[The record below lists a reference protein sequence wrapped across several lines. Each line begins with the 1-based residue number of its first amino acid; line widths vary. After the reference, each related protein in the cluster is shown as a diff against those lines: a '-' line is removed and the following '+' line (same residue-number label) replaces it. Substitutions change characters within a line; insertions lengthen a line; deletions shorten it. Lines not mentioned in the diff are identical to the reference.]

1 MQFVEAGVI
10 PKFSVC
16 DNGIAWFRERGRW
29 LEGGKEPHPGMIV
42 FFDWDGPDGPCLE
55 ISGIDRVSDRTGIV
69 ERVEG
74 RIRLHGGGEQR
85 RRVRHGAVPFGGPA
99 DPGVRGAG
107 VLRKRKVRIAACCP
121 QIIMFREAFTLI
133 LQEFD
138 SHGNE

>member
-42 FFDWDGPDGPCLE
+42 FFDWDEPDGWA
-55 ISGIDRVSDRTGIV
+55 GQQDGVSDHTGIV

-74 RIRLHGGGEQR
+74 GFVYTVEGNSGDACVMERYLLDDRQILGY
-85 RRVRHGAVPFGGPA
+85 GAPA
-99 DPGVRGAG
+99 Y
-107 VLRKRKVRIAACCP
+107 
-121 QIIMFREAFTLI
+121 
-133 LQEFD
+133 
-138 SHGNE
+138 